1 MEPPGPAAHPL
12 ASVLARAARGVFP
25 VADGTLEVVP
35 APIPLRAAVVAF
47 TAHSLVATDLPAERV
62 RAHLPAED
70 LLGAPM
76 SPAFLAWLAQ
86 ELDATPG
93 VLDVVL
99 VHVGASMPSV
109 ELTPQLDA
117 HAHLARVARAL
128 GQRRQVQVYAEPQ
141 QRGLVIL
148 GRGLA
153 DRWELS
159 IELAPDAQNHGL
171 GRAMISAGR
180 ALVAPDEPVFAQ
192 VSPGN
197 ARSLRAFLAAGF
209 RPIGSEILFH

>member
-1 MEPPGPAAHPL
+1 MEPPGLVSHPL
-12 ASVLARAARGVFP
+12 ASVLARAAHGVFP
-25 VADGTLEVVP
+25 VADGTLEVVA
-35 APIPLRAAVVAF
+35 APLPLRAAVVAF
-47 TAHSLVATDLPAERV
+47 TAHSFVAADLPADLV
-62 RAHLPAED
+62 RAHLPGED

-76 SPAFLAWLAQ
+76 SPAFLAWLAR

-99 VHVGASMPSV
+99 VHVGASLPSIQ
-109 ELTPQLDA
+109 LTPRLDELE
-117 HAHLARVARAL
+117 HARVARAL

-171 GRAMISAGR
+171 GRAMITAGR

-209 RPIGSEILFH
+209 RPIGSEILLH

>member
-12 ASVLARAARGVFP
+12 ASVLARAALGEFP

-35 APIPLRAAVVAF
+35 APIPFRAAVVAF
-47 TAHSLVATDLPAERV
+47 TAHSLVATDLPADLV
-62 RAHLPAED
+62 RAHLPDED

-76 SPAFLAWLAQ
+76 SPAFLAWLAH

-117 HAHLARVARAL
+117 HAHARVARAL
-128 GQRRQVQVYAEPQ
+128 GQRRQVQVYAEPR

-159 IELAPDAQNHGL
+159 IELAPDAQNQGL
-171 GRAMISAGR
+171 GRAMITAGR

-209 RPIGSEILFH
+209 QPIGSEILFH

>member
-1 MEPPGPAAHPL
+1 
-12 ASVLARAARGVFP
+12 
-25 VADGTLEVVP
+25 
-35 APIPLRAAVVAF
+35 
-47 TAHSLVATDLPAERV
+47 
-62 RAHLPAED
+62 
-70 LLGAPM
+70 M
-76 SPAFLAWLAQ
+76 SPAFLAWLAR

-99 VHVGASMPSV
+99 VHVGATTPSL
-109 ELTPQLDA
+109 ELAPVLQA
-117 HAHLARVARAL
+117 HDHARVARAL
-128 GQRRQVQVYAEPQ
+128 GQRSQVQVYAEPE

-159 IELAPDAQNHGL
+159 IELTPDVQNHGL

-180 ALVAPDEPVFAQ
+180 ALIAPDEPVFAQ

-209 RPIGSEILFH
+209 RPIGSEILLH

>member
-1 MEPPGPAAHPL
+1 
-12 ASVLARAARGVFP
+12 VFP

-35 APIPLRAAVVAF
+35 APIPLRAAVLAF
-47 TAHSLVATDLPAERV
+47 TAHSFVATDLPADLV
-62 RAHLPAED
+62 RAHLPEED

-76 SPAFLAWLAQ
+76 SPAFLAWLAR

-99 VHVGASMPSV
+99 VHVGATTPTV
-109 ELTPQLDA
+109 ELTRQLDENE
-117 HAHLARVARAL
+117 HARVVRAL
-128 GQRRQVQVYAEPQ
+128 SQRHEVQVYAEPQ

-159 IELAPDAQNHGL
+159 IELAPDVQNHRL

-180 ALVAPDEPVFAQ
+180 ALIAPDEPVFAQ

-209 RPIGSEILFH
+209 RPIGSEILLH

>member
-1 MEPPGPAAHPL
+1 MVLSPTSHPL
-12 ASVLARAARGVFP
+12 ADVLTRAARGTF
-25 VADGTLEVVP
+25 P
-35 APIPLRAAVVAF
+35 APDGLVDVVAAPTPCLAAVVAF
-47 TAHSLVATDLPAERV
+47 TAHSFVATDLPADVV
-62 RAHLPAED
+62 RAHLPQED

-76 SPAFLAWLAQ
+76 SPTFLAWLAHA
-86 ELDATPG
+86 LGATPG

-99 VHVGASMPSV
+99 VHLGTNKPSV
-109 ELTPQLDA
+109 ELVPHPDA
-117 HAHLARVARAL
+117 YEHARVAIAL
-128 GQRRQVQVYAEPQ
+128 GQRREVQVYTEPE

-159 IELAPDAQNHGL
+159 IELAPGARNHGL

-180 ALVAPDEPVFAQ
+180 ALVPPDEPVFAE

-197 ARSLRAFLAAGF
+197 ARSLRAFLSAGF
-209 RPIGSEILFH
+209 QPIGSEILFH